1 MHWKERVKASQQTN
15 CGFSIGLGESRHPTS
30 SRLQRKTLQ
39 CHHRVLWKDYAIRK
53 HINLHRNTP
62 GITALLYYVTVSY
75 YYYNYRWGCTHEKSA
90 IDAYTQNT
98 TSRHQNFTVSEV
110 GLFLNET
117 TPFIGASPDGLI
129 EWTCCGKGTLG
140 IKCPYCFQE
149 NLPEEDTENFCMHQ
163 ENGEWRLKKIS
174 CILLPSPN
182 TTCSMQLAIWG
193 LRGVDKEW
201 YRWRENQIWPC
212 FLWRISWNNLPLFY
226 IPFASWDHWEMVH
239 MKAGCR

>member
-1 MHWKERVKASQQTN
+1 MHWKERVEASQQTN
-15 CGFSIGLGESRHPTS
+15 CGFSIELGESRHPTS
-30 SRLQRKTLQ
+30 SRLQRQTLQ
-39 CHHRVLWKDYAIRK
+39 CHHSVLWKNYAIRK

-129 EWTCCGKGTLG
+129 EWTCCGKGTLE

-163 ENGEWRLKKIS
+163 ENGEWRLKRSHAYYYLSKHN
-174 CILLPSPN
+174 LQHA
-182 TTCSMQLAIWG
+182 TCHMGTSWCGQRMVSL
-193 LRGVDKEW
+193 K
-201 YRWRENQIWPC
+201 RESD
-212 FLWRISWNNLPLFY
+212 LTLF
-226 IPFASWDHWEMVH
+226 F
-239 MKAGCR
+239 MKN

>member
-1 MHWKERVKASQQTN
+1 MRSLLLML
-15 CGFSIGLGESRHPTS
+15 IL
-30 SRLQRKTLQ
+30 KTPPQ
-39 CHHRVLWKDYAIRK
+39 
-53 HINLHRNTP
+53 
-62 GITALLYYVTVSY
+62 G

-129 EWTCCGKGTLG
+129 ECTCCEKGTLE

-163 ENGEWRLKKIS
+163 ENGEWRLKRSHAYYYLSKHN
-174 CILLPSPN
+174 LQRA
-182 TTCSMQLAIWG
+182 TCHMGTSWCGQRMVSL
-193 LRGVDKEW
+193 K
-201 YRWRENQIWPC
+201 RESDLTLF
-212 FLWRISWNNLPLFY
+212 FLWRISWNNSPLFY
-226 IPFASWDHWEMVH
+226 ILLASWDHWEMVH
-239 MKAGCR
+239 TKAGCR